1 MMSFIKNVDIRPIYP
16 HASESHV
23 YNPISIEKSTA
34 GPRLVRCICRVG
46 SGGRGESC
54 PIYLNAGYVIAI
66 LVLCGPRLEGDSKN
80 LLPTIAQ
87 MHKTPKA
94 PNHRSTKTVV
104 VANDQADGG
113 STAADFRRES
123 RSPTISNL
131 RRSSSRMTPVSLAC

>member
-1 MMSFIKNVDIRPIYP
+1 MLISGPFIPLRPRVMSTTPFPSKKARRDQGWFV
-16 HASESHV
+16 AF
-23 YNPISIEKSTA
+23 
-34 GPRLVRCICRVG
+34 VG
-46 SGGRGESC
+46 LAQGESC